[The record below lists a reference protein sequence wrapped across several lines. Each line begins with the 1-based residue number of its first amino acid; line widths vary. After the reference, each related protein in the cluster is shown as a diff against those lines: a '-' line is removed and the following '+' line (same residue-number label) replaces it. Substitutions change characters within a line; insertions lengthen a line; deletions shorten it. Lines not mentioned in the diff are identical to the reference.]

1 MAKKNFETALKQLEE
16 IVREMESG
24 DLSLEQAVK
33 KYETG
38 IGHSKYCLDIL
49 DRTEKK
55 ITQLTRGNDGSLKEE
70 AFDNE

>member
-1 MAKKNFETALKQLEE
+1 MAKKTFEAALKQLEE

-38 IGHSKYCLDIL
+38 INHSRYCLDIL
-49 DRTEKK
+49 DKTEKK

-70 AFDNE
+70 PFDNE

>member
-1 MAKKNFETALKQLEE
+1 MAKKTFEAALKQLEE

-33 KYETG
+33 RYEAG
-38 IGHSKYCLDIL
+38 ITHSKYCLDIL
-49 DRTEKK
+49 DQTEKK
-55 ITQLTRGNDGSLKEE
+55 ITQLTIGTEGSMKEE